1 MNTHHSLLAD
11 VPIDKFTHN
20 NMVPFFGG
28 SVQQN
33 MDDTRNEILLEKYT
47 GQKDFKIE
55 KSEQS
60 CFSDVHHNKFYSE
73 TNIYEQEIERM
84 EKPSFHNN
92 ILPMEQIKVGP
103 GFTNDTS
110 DSFQP
115 SGGFQQDA
123 YRDVQY
129 YKNVDEL
136 RAKNKPK
143 TTFEGRVVDGIKET
157 KRGSTG
163 IVDKNSV
170 DTYYE
175 QYHSDLH
182 PNTSEN
188 KKDKYRSCIDVKETN
203 RKCAV
208 EYTGVPYLNNG
219 ETKQGEIKAPFKTE
233 GSRNDVYVNKGVLSY
248 GTGNKDDYG
257 KKNIIVYDNERNLST
272 TQTYQGNLTSYV
284 KSMIQPFTDI
294 FRNTNKDFFIKNP
307 REFGAM
313 HSAIPKQTIYNPNDT
328 MKTTIK
334 ETTIHDERTGNLKG
348 MEQITTYDPNH
359 VARTTIKE
367 TTIHDSSTGNIKLKP
382 KSIVYNADEIAKRTL
397 RETLKDVD
405 VNANLTAHK
414 KQTTYN
420 PNDPLR
426 TTVKETTIDNNH
438 IGGVS
443 ALQDSTGYLTNKHYA
458 KHTNKQF
465 MSDNEHKGNPSNTQ
479 ADGYKNANVSA
490 KNTHKQF
497 TSDNEY
503 FGISASDQDA
513 MMSYDNIYNAII
525 NNTREKLFKKPIPT
539 LSGRKTA
546 QNKNDV
552 HLTSIR
558 NDCNTNKTS
567 LISKVYQDTP
577 SADNLNVSINK
588 KEPFV
593 KNCND
598 DRLDPSLLKAF
609 KSNPY
614 THPLNNAV

>member
-1 MNTHHSLLAD
+1 M
-11 VPIDKFTHN
+11 
-20 NMVPFFGG
+20 
-28 SVQQN
+28 
-33 MDDTRNEILLEKYT
+33 
-47 GQKDFKIE
+47 
-55 KSEQS
+55 
-60 CFSDVHHNKFYSE
+60 
-73 TNIYEQEIERM
+73 
-84 EKPSFHNN
+84 NN
-92 ILPMEQIKVGP
+92 IKGEKEE
-103 GFTNDTS
+103 
-110 DSFQP
+110 
-115 SGGFQQDA
+115 
-123 YRDVQY
+123 
-129 YKNVDEL
+129 KK
-136 RAKNKPK
+136 RAKDQK
-143 TTFEGRVVDGIKET
+143 
-157 KRGSTG
+157 
-163 IVDKNSV
+163 
-170 DTYYE
+170 
-175 QYHSDLH
+175 
-182 PNTSEN
+182 
-188 KKDKYRSCIDVKETN
+188 
-203 RKCAV
+203 
-208 EYTGVPYLNNG
+208 
-219 ETKQGEIKAPFKTE
+219 
-233 GSRNDVYVNKGVLSY
+233 
-248 GTGNKDDYG
+248 
-257 KKNIIVYDNERNLST
+257 
-272 TQTYQGNLTSYV
+272 
-284 KSMIQPFTDI
+284 I
-294 FRNTNKDFFIKNP
+294 FI
-307 REFGAM
+307 E
-313 HSAIPKQTIYNPNDT
+313 
-328 MKTTIK
+328 
-334 ETTIHDERTGNLKG
+334 
-348 MEQITTYDPNH
+348 
-359 VARTTIKE
+359 
-367 TTIHDSSTGNIKLKP
+367 
-382 KSIVYNADEIAKRTL
+382 
-397 RETLKDVD
+397 
-405 VNANLTAHK
+405 

-420 PNDPLR
+420 PNNPLR

-539 LSGRKTA
+539 LSGRKTS

-558 NDCNTNKTS
+558 SDCNTNTTS